1 MGKIANGFYISIK
14 AFRKQHN
21 LKQKEM
27 ASKLEISREHYSR
40 LETGKLNPPK
50 KLLLK
55 INDLIGSQSFSLED
69 CKTTELEICS
79 LCRQLKEN
87 DRDAIKMKIKKIIKS
102 YNIQSLIISLVF
114 NLIFNSDL
122 W

>member
-79 LCRQLKEN
+79 LCRQLKEK
-87 DRDAIKMKIKKIIKS
+87 DRQKTKQRWQKELKTIIKFS
-102 YNIQSLIISLVF
+102 R
-114 NLIFNSDL
+114 
-122 W
+122 